1 MLSIGPPALPLTPLA
16 FQRALRTGHGRALQH
31 VLAHGTGGLDGIL
44 IEACLR
50 CPTYNPQVEPS
61 RAPWLARMLG
71 QGELGQRALLAIE
84 AAVEAG
90 EPETE
95 YSDREHRRDLLK
107 EFALNGVPAARA
119 LLYESFGRDPEW
131 NDVLS
136 AAQIVEL
143 DGPGGLLHVA
153 ARIGRWLKEDAS
165 FWVND
170 ELLETLDTRLG
181 AGTAETILESAAAS
195 DPMITQYL
203 AAVREWLKP
212 SDPALESQVGRSWDA
227 DKVIEYVRSDA
238 PGGARWLT
246 PWGRQATPE
255 ARARLFETLLQE
267 QNPERAYRF
276 LCVFTRAPA
285 PAFDE
290 RLWQWLEAEDP
301 NLSRAAVMALGY
313 LPHPRVREGAL
324 SMLGRGNLHGILL
337 FRSNYRPGDYEA
349 IARLLRPVPDDD
361 QLNETT
367 ADLLEVVE
375 ANPQSEARDCLLFAY
390 EHSPSSYYRETSLR
404 LLLALHE
411 APLWVLEE
419 ARFDASPDVASLCP
433 SPA

>member
-1 MLSIGPPALPLTPLA
+1 MLSIGPATLPLTPLP
-16 FQRALRTGHGRALQH
+16 FQRALGTGHGRALQH
-31 VLAHGTGGLDGIL
+31 VLANGTGGLDDIL

-50 CPTYNPQVEPS
+50 CPTYDPQVEPS
-61 RAPWLARMLG
+61 RAPWLAHMLG
-71 QGELGQRALLAIE
+71 RGELGERGLLAIQ

-95 YSDREHRRDLLK
+95 YRDREHRRDLLK
-107 EFALNGVPAARA
+107 ELALKGVPGARA
-119 LLYESFGRDPEW
+119 LLYGSCGRDPEW
-131 NDVLS
+131 ADVLS
-136 AAQIVEL
+136 ATQIVEL
-143 DGPGGLLHVA
+143 DGPAGLLHVA
-153 ARIGRWLKEDAS
+153 ARIGRWLKQDAS
-165 FWVND
+165 FCVDD
-170 ELLETLDTRLG
+170 ELLEILDTRLG

-212 SDPALESQVGRSWDA
+212 SDSALESQVVHPWDA
-227 DKVIEYVRSDA
+227 DKIIKYVHSDA
-238 PGGARWLT
+238 PGGGRWLT

-255 ARARLFETLLQE
+255 ARARLFEALLQE

-301 NLSRAAVMALGY
+301 YLSRAAVMALGY
-313 LPHPRVREGAL
+313 LSHSRVREAAL
-324 SMLGRGNLHGILL
+324 SMLGRGDLRGVLL

-349 IARLLRPVPDDD
+349 MARLLRPVPDDD
-361 QLNETT
+361 QLNETI

-375 ANPQSEARDCLLFAY
+375 SNPESEARDCLLFAY
-390 EHSPSSYYRETSLR
+390 EHSPSSYYRKTSLR
-404 LLLALHE
+404 LLLALQE
-411 APLWVLEE
+411 APPWVLEE
-419 ARFDASPDVASLCP
+419 ARFDASPDVVSLC
-433 SPA
+433 SP